1 MAKQKSYETR
11 QKKKKRGMV
20 ITSAQQR
27 KFERDAERNQR
38 IEQGYDPAFVGGGA
52 HGGTVEAQN
61 SRTRKKSRKDLNQY
75 RNVNTRNLED

>member
-11 QKKKKRGMV
+11 Q
-20 ITSAQQR
+20 QR
-27 KFERDAERNQR
+27 KQKGMKISKKQLRQQEKGIDRDLR

-61 SRTRKKSRKDLNQY
+61 SRARKKSRKDLNKY
-75 RNVNTRNLED
+75 RNVNTRDLED